1 HTVTEKEIKHIEDW
15 MNNYP
20 RKKLGYKT
28 ANKLV
33 EEYFQINKKNDV

>member
-1 HTVTEKEIKHIEDW
+1 